1 MIMEHNQMIHD
12 LLSHFYLIG
21 KTNRK
26 KITSY
31 YLFNLIQDVQHFS
44 ND

>member
-1 MIMEHNQMIHD
+1 MEQNQKIND
-12 LLSHFYLIG
+12 LQFHFYLIG

-26 KITSY
+26 KIFSY